1 MTLLILGL
9 LLWVAVHLFKRVS
22 PSARA
27 SLDVRFGK
35 KARGG
40 IALLLLGSIVLMVM
54 GYRAAPIE
62 PVYQPLAGAGHLN
75 NLLMLIAVFLI
86 GAGSAKGV
94 TASKLRHPML
104 LAVIVWAGAHLLV
117 NGDLASIIL
126 FGGTGLWAIVEMVVI
141 SRAEG
146 PWQRPA
152 PGPIKKDIRVAV
164 ISVVLFAVFA
174 GVHILLGHNPFL
186 GTYA

>member
-9 LLWVAVHLFKRVS
+9 LLWVIVHLFKRIS

-35 KARGG
+35 KARGA
-40 IALLLLGSIVLMVM
+40 IALLLLGSVVMMVI
-54 GYRAAPIE
+54 GYRAAPVD
-62 PVYQPLAGAGHLN
+62 PVYQPIAGAGHLN

-94 TASKLRHPML
+94 TAAKLRHPML
-104 LAVIVWAGAHLLV
+104 LAVVVWAFAHLLV
-117 NGDLASIIL
+117 NGDVASIIL
-126 FGGTGLWAIVEMVVI
+126 FGGGGLWAIVEMIVI
-141 SRAEG
+141 NRAEG
-146 PWQRPA
+146 AWKRPEA
-152 PGPIKKDIRVAV
+152 GPIKKDIRVAV
-164 ISVVLFAVFA
+164 ASVVLFALFA